1 MNDEVLDAL
10 QFIDP
15 ADLTYQEWCN
25 VGMAIKSEGLGWEV
39 FDSWS
44 SRDANRYHPG
54 ECEKK
59 FDSFNDTG
67 ITKATLF
74 QMAYEGGYEAAKR
87 QGPIIAYELDDWIT
101 ADDTPDAFIDKTW
114 VEREEFTAPPLDE
127 WNQTDD
133 LERYIKALFR
143 DNEYVGFVTDAWQDK
158 DGKWKPGGKGS
169 YSTTAGQLLR
179 DIRHSGGDITNVIG
193 DYKQDAG
200 VWVRFNPLDGK
211 GVKNSNVAAFRYA
224 LVESDSMDLSMQ
236 LAMIKKLELP
246 AAAVVYSGGKSI
258 HAIVHIDAPDIEEY
272 KKRVEY
278 LYKICKKNG
287 LDIDQQNKNPSRL
300 SRLPGVMRGSKQQ
313 WLVATNIGKSDWNE
327 WEEYIDQ
334 ISDDL
339 PDPEPLQD
347 VWNDMPALAPE
358 LIGGVLR
365 FGHKMMIAGPS
376 KAGKSFFQI
385 ELCVAIAEGRHWMN
399 FPCAKGKVL
408 YVNLELDRA
417 SCLHRF
423 KDVYERMGIT
433 HPDLSNIVIWNLRG
447 KSCPLDKLAP
457 KLVRRAKKD
466 NFTAIVID
474 PIYKVITGDENSA
487 EQMSKFCNQFDYIA
501 SDLGCAVIYCHHHSK
516 GGQGTKKA
524 MDRASGSGVFA
535 RDPDAMIDMIELP
548 LTDLV
553 KKRHQDEVIAETFA
567 LEIRERN
574 PKYYMTIPEEDFG
587 SSKEMGGHAYKCLRA
602 FMDDN
607 QIDALRDAAIATADS
622 HTAWRL
628 DFTLRE
634 FKRPDDV
641 DIWFEYPIHKV
652 DDRGLLKDLEPEG
665 DMAPWERAKN
675 ARKDPEQKKKK
686 RQSDLE
692 IAYANVEA
700 GLSDGEY
707 VTVDDLAAELKKSD
721 KTVKNYIKE
730 SEGRFRFERVEGT
743 KQFKVVIDDEI

>member
-1 MNDEVLDAL
+1 MNNDEILEAL
-10 QFIDP
+10 KYIDP
-15 ADLTYQEWCN
+15 SGLSYQEWCN
-25 VGMAIKSEGLGWEV
+25 VGMAIKDAGLGWEV
-39 FDSWS
+39 FDDWS
-44 SRDANRYHPG
+44 SRDAQRYHPG
-54 ECEKK
+54 ECERK
-59 FDSFNDTG
+59 FDSFNEHG
-67 ITKATLF
+67 ITKSTLF
-74 QMAYEGGYEAAKR
+74 QMAYEGGYEASR
-87 QGPIIAYELDDWIT
+87 RNEPIITYELDDWIV
-101 ADDTPDAFIDKTW
+101 DDTPDAFIDKTW
-114 VEREEFTAPPLDE
+114 VEREDLHAPPLDE
-127 WNQTDD
+127 WDQVDD
-133 LERYIKALFR
+133 LKRYIKALFR
-143 DNEYVGFVTDAWQDK
+143 DTEYVSFVPQAWQDK
-158 DGKWKPGGKGS
+158 DGKWKPGGTGV
-169 YSTTAGQLLR
+169 YSMTAGQILH
-179 DIRHSGGDITNVIG
+179 DIEKSKGDITRVIG
-193 DYKQDAG
+193 DYQEEAG

-211 GVKNSNVAAFRYA
+211 GVKNSNVTAFRYA
-224 LVESDSMDLSMQ
+224 LIESDSMDLSMQ

-272 KKRVEY
+272 KKRVEF

-287 LDIDQQNKNPSRL
+287 LDLDQQNKNPSRL
-300 SRLPGVMRGSKQQ
+300 SRLPGVMRGDRQQ
-313 WLVATNIGKSDWNE
+313 WLVATNIGKADWNE

-339 PDPEPLQD
+339 PDPETLQD

-408 YVNLELDRA
+408 YLNLELDRA

-423 KDVYERMGIT
+423 KDVYEQMGIKN
-433 HPDLSNIVIWNLRG
+433 PDLNNIVIWNLRG
-447 KSCPLDKLAP
+447 KSLSLDKLAP
-457 KLVRRAKKD
+457 KLVRRMKKE
-466 NFTAIVID
+466 NFTAVVID

-501 SDLGCAVIYCHHHSK
+501 SELGCAVIYCHHHSK
-516 GGQGTKKA
+516 GSQGSKKS

-567 LEIRERN
+567 LEIQKRN
-574 PKYYMTIPEEDFG
+574 PKYFMTIPEEDFR

-607 QIDALRDAAIATADS
+607 QIDAIRDAAIEVADS

-634 FKRPDDV
+634 FARPDDV
-641 DIWFEYPIHKV
+641 NIWFEYPIHHV

-675 ARKDPEQKKKK
+675 ARKDPEQKKNK

-692 IAYANVEA
+692 IAYANIEA
-700 GLSDGEY
+700 GLEDGEY

-721 KTVKNYIKE
+721 KTVKTYIKE
-730 SEGRFRFERVEGT
+730 SEGRFKFERIEGT
-743 KQFKVVIDDEI
+743 KQFKVVLNDD